1 MEAPGAGWMRVHL
14 RDVIID
20 AVRERREQAHLV
32 EVEITMVKP

>member
-20 AVRERREQAHLV
+20 AVRERREQVDLA
-32 EVEITMVKP
+32 EVGIEMVKP